1 MAQGGG
7 PDGTRRQ
14 ELSDAPLDH
23 LADVMAGP
31 REGGS
36 GTHNYNSAFAEFTR
50 RQTAAQQEAAEAQT
64 LAARA
69 QQEAAEAAKEVPADI
84 HGRMHFIC
92 WPQWL
97 CLRSLPSRRLPYQ
110 YGACGGNIP
119 INQIGHCPSVAFLAA
134 IGGGQRDRSHLHLP

>member
-7 PDGTRRQ
+7 PDRTRRQ

-31 REGGS
+31 REGGP

-69 QQEAAEAAKEVPADI
+69 QQEAAEAAKETARYTRQNAFYLLASVVVLTLSSIATVALSI
-84 HGRMHFIC
+84 WGL
-92 WPQWL
+92 WG
-97 CLRSLPSRRLPYQ
+97 Q
-110 YGACGGNIP
+110 YSN
-119 INQIGHCPSVAFLAA
+119 
-134 IGGGQRDRSHLHLP
+134 